1 MIELNE
7 FAFLADDYYR
17 LTLRRIA
24 TRFAWFF
31 LYGCSAA
38 GCLGLMGG
46 DMFILLLWAIGA
58 GVIFSLATLL
68 IAWRFVYA
76 KENATIF
83 QKRNVTFDSGFCHYM
98 LEDGTESRFP
108 LNTITQVEVGGDYYL
123 MYLTKHTYM
132 PVLRAAFRSDDDR
145 RWFEAEVVAGK
156 AKQPNVVKAIVIY
169 LLITTALLAAG
180 YWLGKPTR
188 DEQRFYEEMQQRD
201 YERL

>member
-1 MIELNE
+1 MLELNE
-7 FAFLADDYYR
+7 FAFPSRDYYR
-17 LTLRRIA
+17 LTLRRTA

-46 DMFILLLWAIGA
+46 DMFILLLWVIGA
-58 GVIFSLATLL
+58 GVIFSLATFL

-108 LNTITQVEVGGDYYL
+108 LNTISFIEAWDDYYL
-123 MYLTKHTYM
+123 LYLTKHTYM

-145 RWFEAEVVAGK
+145 QRFEAEVVAGK
-156 AKQPNVVKAIVIY
+156 AKQPNVAKDIVIY
-169 LLITTALLAAG
+169 LLITATLLAAG

-188 DEQRFYEEMQQRD
+188 DKQRFYDEMQQRD
-201 YERL
+201 YDRL